1 MGVRQA
7 KKEQTSVTTP
17 IVLKHMTLIDGTGS
31 MPRENAVIVIRGRHI
46 DFVGDAAQ
54 WHQEEHEHL
63 TTLDLRGR
71 FVLPGL
77 IDCHVHLAMDGR
89 PDSRLQGEWA
99 WATLLM
105 LKHAQNSL
113 AAGITTVRDVGGRH
127 GLEFS
132 VRRSIEQGLWTGPR
146 MQLAG
151 KLLSITSAGADYYD
165 GMYREADGVDEV
177 RKAAREQLKAG
188 ADLLKVLATG
198 AVLTPD
204 EQPAAI
210 QFGLDELTVAVE
222 EARKVGKG
230 VTAHAHALL
239 GIRNAV
245 EAGVRTIEHGTYL
258 HQDERLL
265 ATMAERG
272 IFLVPTLKT
281 SFDVLAKDRPGVPN
295 WIREKMKAVQEDAM
309 FSVRRAAEFGV
320 PIAMGTDAATPYN
333 YHGDNAMELVWMQQA
348 GLSPMQAIVAST
360 ASAARALGWESW
372 LGTLE
377 PGKVADL
384 LVVAGNPLDNL
395 RLLADR
401 SKIELVFKD
410 GRVVARPRPAPPGI
424 PESVMAKAWLC
435 CGLPSSEE

>member
-1 MGVRQA
+1 M
-7 KKEQTSVTTP
+7 TIP
-17 IVLKHMTLIDGTGS
+17 IVLKHMTLIDGTGNA
-31 MPRENAVIVIRGRHI
+31 PRENAVIVIRGRRI
-46 DFVGDAAQ
+46 DSVGDAAQ
-54 WHQEEHEHL
+54 WNPEEHEHI
-63 TTLDLRGR
+63 TTLDLSGR

-77 IDCHVHLAMDGR
+77 IDCHVHLAMDS
-89 PDSRLQGEWA
+89 PTDSRLTGDWA
-99 WATLLM
+99 WTTLLM

-188 ADLLKVLATG
+188 ADLIKVLATG

-204 EQPAAI
+204 EQPGAV

-222 EARKVGKG
+222 EAHKVGKG
-230 VTAHAHALL
+230 VAAHAHALQ

-245 EAGVRTIEHGTYL
+245 AAGVRTIEHGTYL
-258 HQDERLL
+258 HQDERLMG
-265 ATMAERG
+265 TMAERS

-281 SFDVLAKDRPGVPN
+281 SFDVLSGDRPGVPT

-309 FSVRRAAEFGV
+309 RSVGRASKFGV

-333 YHGDNAMELVWMQQA
+333 YHGDNAMELVWMQEA

-360 ASAARALGWESW
+360 ASAARALGWDSW

-384 LVVAGNPLDNL
+384 IVVAGNPLENV

-401 SKIELVFKD
+401 RTIELVFKD
-410 GRVVARPRPAPPGI
+410 GQVVARPLPELIGV
-424 PESVMAKAWLC
+424 PESVLAKTWIC
-435 CGLPSSEE
+435 CGLPSSGE